1 MSRTVDP
8 SAPPRERILSAALA
22 TFAARGFEASSIAE
36 VADAA
41 GMSKQALMYHFPTKV
56 LLREG
61 VYGRLAE
68 DLRAQL
74 PGAAA
79 ELVTR
84 SVERYRALVE
94 GVFGRFM
101 ADAQVSRFL
110 VFELLERPDE
120 LMAWLREEAEPWLG
134 LIRGL
139 TVEWSQLVGEHDNEA
154 HAAAMVVMMLAQSAL
169 VPRADEAWHARVGA
183 AALRLMLVGSHLQTG
198 QIDEA
203 S

>member
-1 MSRTVDP
+1 MSLTHDP
-8 SAPPRERILSAALA
+8 SAPPRERILSAALL
-22 TFAARGFEASSIAE
+22 TFSARGFEASSVAD

-41 GMSKQALMYHFPTKV
+41 GMSKQALMYHFPTKA

-61 VYGRLAE
+61 VYARLAE
-68 DLRAQL
+68 HLRDQL

-84 SVERYRALVE
+84 SIERYSALVE
-94 GVFGRFM
+94 SVFGRFM
-101 ADAQVSRFL
+101 ADRQVSRFL

-120 LMAWLREEAEPWLG
+120 LMAWLRQEAEPWLG

-139 TVEWSQLVGEHDNEA
+139 TVEWSQLVGEPDNEA

-169 VPRADEAWHARVGA
+169 VPRGDEAWHARVGA
-183 AALRLMLVGSHLQTG
+183 AALRLMLVGSHLQTSE
-198 QIDEA
+198 IREA
-203 S
+203 T